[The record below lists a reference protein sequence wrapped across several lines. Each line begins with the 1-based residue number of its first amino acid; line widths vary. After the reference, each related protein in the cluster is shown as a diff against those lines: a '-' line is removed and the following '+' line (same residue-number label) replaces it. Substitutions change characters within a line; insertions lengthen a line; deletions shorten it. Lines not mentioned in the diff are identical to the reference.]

1 MKLVSRQPIRK
12 IACLGACFPCKKQ
25 SDAQESWLI
34 DIGEITAMLLTI
46 GMFIAAFAVIWL
58 MLVFLLL
65 IHESGHLIPMQKMGI
80 KPDKLIIGGVTLF
93 SFRKSG
99 IIHEVGLIPLWA
111 YVVSSDYEKASSY
124 QRAIIAAGGPLISAV
139 TGLLFFGIY
148 YLFPNWQTLVA
159 AQGSILLA
167 ATNIIPLPP
176 LDGWTIAEHFL
187 KKRGIHIDDR
197 NRKLLLGVG
206 IGTIVLITLA
216 L

>member
-1 MKLVSRQPIRK
+1 
-12 IACLGACFPCKKQ
+12 
-25 SDAQESWLI
+25 
-34 DIGEITAMLLTI
+34 MLLTI

-65 IHESGHLIPMQKMGI
+65 IHESGHLIPMQRMGI
-80 KPDKLIIGGVTLF
+80 KPDKLIIGGVKLF

-111 YVVSSDYEKASSY
+111 YVVSTDYEKASSR
-124 QRAIIAAGGPLISAV
+124 QRAIIAAGGPLISAL
-139 TGLLFFGIY
+139 TGALCFAVSSRYPNCQALF
-148 YLFPNWQTLVA
+148 A

-187 KKRGIHIDDR
+187 KQRGIHIDDR
-197 NRKLLLGVG
+197 NRKILLGVG
-206 IGTIVLITLA
+206 IGTICLITLA

>member
-1 MKLVSRQPIRK
+1 
-12 IACLGACFPCKKQ
+12 
-25 SDAQESWLI
+25 
-34 DIGEITAMLLTI
+34 MLLTI

-65 IHESGHLIPMQKMGI
+65 IHESGHLMPMQKMGI
-80 KPDKLIIGGVTLF
+80 KPDKLIIGGVKLF

-111 YVVSSDYEKASSY
+111 YVVSKDYENATSH
-124 QRAIIAAGGPLISAV
+124 QRAIIAAGGPLISAL
-139 TGLLFFGIY
+139 TGILFFGIY
-148 YLFPNWQTLVA
+148 YLYPNWQTLVA

-167 ATNIIPLPP
+167 VTNIIPLPP

-187 KKRGIHIDDR
+187 KQRGIHIDDR
-197 NRKLLLGVG
+197 NRKILLGIG
-206 IGTIVLITLA
+206 IGTICLITLA